1 LKQPTTDGPILMCKL
16 DLKDGYWQMIV
27 PKEAEAN
34 FAFVLPTNNDDDEIL
49 IVVPSPAL
57 KMGWKP

>member
-1 LKQPTTDGPILMCKL
+1 MCKL

-57 KMGWKP
+57 KMSWKP